1 MYIKQVGPGILRAL
15 GPREAEWVGAGP
27 GRGGGEERL
36 PGGPRVGLG
45 SGCSRGFPWGAAAA
59 CQGLVGR
66 RGPRARG
73 GLWRAGRVPLQG
85 WRCPDL
91 RDGGA
96 ASEPAPARRLP
107 LATSPSLAVAEQG
120 GPSLQNASPL
130 LSALGCLL
138 LSKGSSRAG
147 GRRRGSCAHRPGE
160 GSVLDLSGPKPPAGS
175 PPPPSWTALPGP
187 AERCPPWA
195 CSPAG
200 WEQLLPAPPSVW
212 RLRAQQGQPTL
223 SPWTPLHFESC
234 SRVNPAPARLQ
245 IIGRALT
252 GF

>member
-1 MYIKQVGPGILRAL
+1 MLAGRERRGGSELARA
-15 GPREAEWVGAGP
+15 VGAA
-27 GRGGGEERL
+27 
-36 PGGPRVGLG
+36 GGPRVGLG

-85 WRCPDL
+85 WRCPGL

-107 LATSPSLAVAEQG
+107 LATSPLLAVAEQG

-138 LSKGSSRAG
+138 LSKESSRAG

-175 PPPPSWTALPGP
+175 PFPQAGRPCPVQLKDALLGLAVRWAGSSSCQLRLQCGASALSRGSPLCHPGHP
-187 AERCPPWA
+187 FI
-195 CSPAG
+195 
-200 WEQLLPAPPSVW
+200 
-212 RLRAQQGQPTL
+212 LRA
-223 SPWTPLHFESC
+223 
-234 SRVNPAPARLQ
+234 APASTLHPPGCRSSEGL
-245 IIGRALT
+245 
-252 GF
+252 

>member
-1 MYIKQVGPGILRAL
+1 MYIKQVRPGILRVR
-15 GPREAEWVGAGP
+15 GPREAGWVGAGP
-27 GRGGGEERL
+27 GRGGGGERL

-85 WRCPDL
+85 WRCPGL

-107 LATSPSLAVAEQG
+107 LATSPLLAVAEQG

-175 PPPPSWTALPGP
+175 PFPQAGRLCPVQLKDALPGL
-187 AERCPPWA
+187 AVRWA
-195 CSPAG
+195 GSSSCQLRLQCGASGLSRGSPLCHPG
-200 WEQLLPAPPSVW
+200 HPFI
-212 RLRAQQGQPTL
+212 LRA
-223 SPWTPLHFESC
+223 
-234 SRVNPAPARLQ
+234 APASTLHPPGCRSSEGL
-245 IIGRALT
+245 
-252 GF
+252 